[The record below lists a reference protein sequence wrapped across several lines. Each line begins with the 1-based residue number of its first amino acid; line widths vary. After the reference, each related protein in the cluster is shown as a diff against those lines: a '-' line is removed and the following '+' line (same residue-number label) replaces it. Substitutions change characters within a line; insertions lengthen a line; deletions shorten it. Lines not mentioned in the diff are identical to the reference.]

1 MMMRGSAGGRPP
13 VGLGELRR
21 LPGEPE
27 TYPSDLSDTSSDW
40 SDLRDLQGEF
50 LPACRPHHEPPEQ
63 RLVMV
68 VHGHPRGRL

>member
-1 MMMRGSAGGRPP
+1 
-13 VGLGELRR
+13 LRR

-50 LPACRPHHEPPEQ
+50 LPACRPHHEP
-63 RLVMV
+63 LV